1 MAEIAAESPRLGAGA
16 TESEARLARIQ
27 READFAATREAVL
40 RGLSAHNEARVGP
53 RKTQPLALSLRD
65 EAGAMV
71 GGLVGELKWEWL
83 YVDLFWIDE
92 AYRGAG
98 YGEALLTMAEQAAR
112 DYGARGV
119 YLGTMSVQAPG
130 FYRRM
135 GYRECGRMED
145 YPIAGQT
152 FHHFMKA
159 L

>member
-1 MAEIAAESPRLGAGA
+1 MAEEPQARGA
-16 TESEARLARIQ
+16 TIQ
-27 READFAATREAVL
+27 READFAATREVVL
-40 RGLSAHNEARVGP
+40 RGLAAHNESKVGP
-53 RKTQPLALSLRD
+53 RNTQPLALSLRD

-92 AYRGAG
+92 GHRGAG
-98 YGEALLTMAEQAAR
+98 HGEALLAMAEQAAR

-119 YLGTMSVQAPG
+119 YLGTMSIQAPD
-130 FYRRM
+130 FYPRM
-135 GYRECGRMED
+135 GYRECGRMDD
-145 YPIAGQT
+145 YPVAGQT

>member
-1 MAEIAAESPRLGAGA
+1 MSAAADRKQA
-16 TESEARLARIQ
+16 TIQ
-27 READFAATREAVL
+27 READVAATREAVV

-53 RKTQPLALSLRD
+53 RKAEPLALSLRD
-65 EAGAMV
+65 ENGAMV
-71 GGLVGELKWEWL
+71 GGLIGELKWQWL

-92 AYRGAG
+92 AHRGAG
-98 YGEALLTMAEQAAR
+98 HGEALMAMAEQAAR

-119 YLGTMSVQAPG
+119 YLGTMSIQAPG
-130 FYRRM
+130 FYPRM

-145 YPIAGQT
+145 YPVAGQT